1 MRADL
6 LLQLLAEQTGE
17 RLFALDLSAATAWQA
32 REASAEPKA
41 ADKIAILPLQGVL
54 SANGVRIFGRQYTPG
69 MNTFRQ
75 ALAATAA
82 NPEVGAIVLD
92 TDSPGGTVAGTPETA
107 AAVKAAAAIKPV
119 VAMVDTMCASAAYW
133 IASQASQIWAQPSAE
148 LGSIGVMG
156 SHVEFSSALDQAGIK
171 ATIVRSQNAAFK
183 NEANPFEPLSEA
195 ALAAL
200 QASAD
205 EAEAGMLSS
214 IAAGRKMSTDQVT
227 ANFGKGRTMSAARA
241 KDAGMVDRVG
251 TMAELLSSLRTQS
264 GTVRRRFSSLAFD

>member
-17 RLFALDLSAATAWQA
+17 RLFALDLTAAAAWQA
-32 REASAEPKA
+32 REPAAAPKA
-41 ADKIAILPLQGVL
+41 PDKVAVLPLQGVL
-54 SANGVRIFGRQYTPG
+54 SANGVRFFGRQLTPG

-75 ALAATAA
+75 AIAAAA
-82 NPEVGAIVLD
+82 DNPEVGAIVID
-92 TDSPGGTVAGTPETA
+92 ADSPGGTVAGTPETA
-107 AAVKAAAAIKPV
+107 DAVRQAAAKKPV
-119 VAMVDTMCASAAYW
+119 VAMVDTVTASAAYW
-133 IASQASQIWAQPSAE
+133 IVSQASQIWANPSAE

-156 SHVEFSSALDQAGIK
+156 THIEFSRALDQEGIT
-171 ATIVRSQNAAFK
+171 ATVIRSKNAAFK

-205 EAEAGMLSS
+205 EAETGMLAT
-214 IAAGRKMSTDQVT
+214 IATGRKMKPDQV
-227 ANFGKGRTMSAARA
+227 AEHFGQGRMMSAARA

-251 TMAELLSSLRTQS
+251 SMADLLSSLRTSS
-264 GTVRRRFSSLAFD
+264 GAIRRRFSTLAFA